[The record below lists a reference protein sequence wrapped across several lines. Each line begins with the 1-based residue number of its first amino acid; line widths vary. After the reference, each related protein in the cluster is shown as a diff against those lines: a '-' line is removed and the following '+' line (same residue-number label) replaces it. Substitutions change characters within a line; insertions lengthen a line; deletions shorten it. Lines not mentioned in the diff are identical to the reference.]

1 MKEQY
6 TEPGGQLRFQ
16 PAFEQCRRQAFL
28 TVTTNLTELL
38 RHADDALLDFADQAQ
53 TNSIQQEF
61 FAARGVILTH
71 RPLVQSLFQTC
82 FNRAFDD
89 LGQRVPLRSSRSNE
103 DDKEELDL
111 SLLSVVEMDENVA
124 VETLV
129 HKAKDRCYTELYAL
143 RQRLSVVAGG
153 GQLGDDEIPAGPYH
167 LVHCFRAALQGLDV
181 DVKVRMILYALF
193 DKHVMKDVD
202 ALYRELNESFKKA
215 GVLPNLK
222 YLISPHKN
230 PDAARSIAPE
240 DGADGRH
247 AEQQPKMKPGAKPT
261 GDPESE
267 QSVEPL
273 RGVSDELMGAILQL
287 MAGRRAQLQAS
298 AASDGAALSG
308 RFGAAVN
315 RVQRET
321 LIDTL
326 NSVQSRSRARDPN
339 AFTDPVTAARLG
351 SDPHFVDSVKA
362 ELAAE
367 RNAFFSQVKPQQME
381 PMDVDAIDI
390 IGLLFEYMLNDPVLP
405 NLAKAL
411 LSRLHTPYLKV
422 ALLDRQLLYDDN
434 HCARQLLDLLVE
446 AGETYVRESIPAW
459 GIFPTLRS
467 IVERVLAEFTDKLS
481 LLDELLALLQARV
494 KEQER
499 KTTTL
504 EERARQAAMGRDKFH
519 AAKQRATAEINQRM
533 GDPYVLPEVAAF
545 LSQVWLHAL
554 VFVLL
559 RSPSAESGRDWLQ
572 ALEVADQ
579 LARLGNE
586 SGLAASRSQLKTTL
600 PPLLGA
606 IEASLDS
613 LGGNRPGAWLTLAP
627 LLTDH
632 ERLLRRVEEVR
643 AAARPRA
650 ENAIALRPVVEDVVP
665 EVKAPEEKGGRPA
678 APNLSANEAKMIA
691 RLRALQFGTW
701 FEFKPEE
708 GRPPR
713 RLKMAWFS
721 TFTET
726 CLFVDRDGMQAETR
740 TMLSLAQDLLAQRAR
755 IITYERKK
763 PFMARALSAILSM
776 LKASASAAAEPVQGQ
791 PGQRS

>member
-6 TEPGGQLRFQ
+6 TDPGGQLRFQ

-28 TVTTNLTELL
+28 TVTTNLAELL
-38 RHADDALLDFADQAQ
+38 RQADDALLDFADQAQ

-61 FAARGVILTH
+61 FAALGVIRTH

-82 FNRAFDD
+82 FNKAFDD
-89 LGQRVPLRSSRSNE
+89 LGKRVPLRASGGTE
-103 DDKEELDL
+103 DAKEESDL
-111 SLLSVVEMDENVA
+111 SLLSVVDMDENVA
-124 VETLV
+124 AETLV
-129 HKAKDRCYTELYAL
+129 NKAKDGCYTELYAL

-153 GQLGDDEIPAGPYH
+153 RQLGEDEIPAGPYH
-167 LVHCFRAALQGLDV
+167 LVHCFRSALQGLDV

-193 DKHVMKDVD
+193 DKYVMKDVE
-202 ALYRELNESFKKA
+202 ALYRELNEGFKKA

-222 YLISPHKN
+222 YLINPHKN
-230 PDAARSIAPE
+230 ADAARSIAPE

-247 AEQQPKMKPGAKPT
+247 AEQQSKLTSSAKPT
-261 GDPESE
+261 AGPESE
-267 QSVEPL
+267 QSAEPR
-273 RGVSDELMGAILQL
+273 RGVSDELMGAILHL

-308 RFGAAVN
+308 RFGAAVS

-321 LIDTL
+321 LIDTI
-326 NSVQSRSRARDPN
+326 NRVQSRSRARDPS
-339 AFTDPVTAARLG
+339 AFTDPVAAARLG

-367 RNAFFSQVKPQQME
+367 RDAFFSQVKPQQME
-381 PMDVDAIDI
+381 PVDVDAIDI
-390 IGLLFEYMLNDPVLP
+390 VGLLFEYMLNDPVLP

-422 ALLDRQLLYDDN
+422 ALLDRQLLYDDD

-446 AGETYVRESIPAW
+446 AGETYVRESVPAW
-459 GIFPTLRS
+459 GIFPTLRI

-481 LLDELLALLQARV
+481 LFDELLALLKARV

-504 EERARQAAMGRDKFH
+504 EERARQAAIGRDRFH
-519 AAKQRATAEINQRM
+519 EAKQRAAAEIEQRIS
-533 GDPYVLPEVAAF
+533 DPYVLPEVADF
-545 LSQVWLHAL
+545 LSKVWLHAM
-554 VFVLL
+554 VFLLL
-559 RSPSAESGRDWLQ
+559 RSPFGESGKDWLQ

-579 LARLGNE
+579 LANLGKE
-586 SGLAASRSQLKTTL
+586 SGLAASRHQLKTTL
-600 PPLLGA
+600 PSLLGA
-606 IEASLDS
+606 IEAGLDS

-643 AAARPRA
+643 AAARPRP
-650 ENAIALRPVVEDVVP
+650 ESMIALKPVVEEVVP
-665 EVKAPEEKGGRPA
+665 EVRAPEEKGGRPA
-678 APNLSANEAKMIA
+678 ASSLSANEAKMIA

-726 CLFVDRDGMQAETR
+726 CLFVDREGMQAETR

-755 IITYERKK
+755 IITFEKKK
-763 PFMARALSAILSM
+763 PFVARALSAILSM
-776 LKASASAAAEPVQGQ
+776 LKASAPAASEPVQGRS
-791 PGQRS
+791 GQGS